1 MEKELRRTMSG
12 SQFIPVTRDG
22 FRLTRERF
30 SVPEDTSDLDPKSKR
45 AVTIC
50 NLFINY
56 SLGMDDIVR
65 VLDEDHE
72 RVILTLL
79 DEGIILDRRHDNL
92 KKTSGQKRR
101 KIKTVLSVLRR

>member
-1 MEKELRRTMSG
+1 MSE
-12 SQFIPVTRDG
+12 SQPTPITREG
-22 FRLTRERF
+22 FRLTRDRF
-30 SVPEDTSDLDPKSKR
+30 SLPKDTSALDPKSKR

-56 SLGMDDIVR
+56 NLGIHDIVR

-92 KKTSGQKRR
+92 KKTSGQERR